1 MRLISQLLAHQDPN
15 ERHTLLTRAV
25 ITFIIIAASLIY
37 AGFFGILA
45 VVAGYLLG
53 VELIGMAPV
62 WLYVPM
68 VLALFTGLVS
78 GLRQTL
84 EYWRHHGHG

>member
-15 ERHTLLTRAV
+15 APHTLLTRVV
-25 ITFIIIAASLIY
+25 ITFIIISASLIY

-68 VLALFTGLVS
+68 LLALITGLIS
-78 GLRQTL
+78 GLRQTQ
-84 EYWRHHGHG
+84 EYWRDHGHG